1 MLSKKHIKTKS
12 TYFSFDF
19 FFSRIKIT
27 QHFQF
32 VCHVD
37 GYQFRFL
44 LVGFWLLFFGG
55 GFFYTY
61 QKAFAS
67 SPPAVFCITTISVS
81 SSNLFS
87 LPKNN
92 SHFLRHGEM
101 QSQLT
106 PSLNENCSPLST
118 YSQKYVPILTEI
130 NGNLSTVI
138 HDCFVQGM
146 FIYFTV
152 NTVKYAAVVSLM
164 AFSKFCPEMN
174 EI

>member
-1 MLSKKHIKTKS
+1 
-12 TYFSFDF
+12 
-19 FFSRIKIT
+19 
-27 QHFQF
+27 
-32 VCHVD
+32 
-37 GYQFRFL
+37 
-44 LVGFWLLFFGG
+44 
-55 GFFYTY
+55 
-61 QKAFAS
+61 
-67 SPPAVFCITTISVS
+67 
-81 SSNLFS
+81 
-87 LPKNN
+87 
-92 SHFLRHGEM
+92 M